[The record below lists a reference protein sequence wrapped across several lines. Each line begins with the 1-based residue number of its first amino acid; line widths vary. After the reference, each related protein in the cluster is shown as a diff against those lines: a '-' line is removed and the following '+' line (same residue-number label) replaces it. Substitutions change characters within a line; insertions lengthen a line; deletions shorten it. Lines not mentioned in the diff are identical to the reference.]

1 MRKLKGCNK
10 LKYIEFTKGN
20 WEDKIE
26 YAYTERFDATHKFIQ
41 EEDCVRNKENPEFL
55 YGHDNVSLMTTEKYG
70 INTQIELTAEICG
83 GEACAV
89 LVLANELR
97 KNEDGVLKYGN
108 YIEVVMWHTGV
119 TVWFFKKT
127 KEEGLKWHRR
137 MRVLFPIESNVKQK
151 LTVQFLD
158 KYIRV
163 LIGKQSMLLRIEELP
178 EEVHVGV
185 NVCEG
190 ITKLYDLKIKDG
202 CDEV

>member
-1 MRKLKGCNK
+1 MV
-10 LKYIEFTKGN
+10 F
-20 WEDKIE
+20 
-26 YAYTERFDATHKFIQ
+26 
-41 EEDCVRNKENPEFL
+41 
-55 YGHDNVSLMTTEKYG
+55 
-70 INTQIELTAEICG
+70 
-83 GEACAV
+83 
-89 LVLANELR
+89 
-97 KNEDGVLKYGN
+97 KN
-108 YIEVVMWHTGV
+108 
-119 TVWFFKKT
+119 T